1 MNALLRAV
9 TSMDA
14 PKHPKQIP
22 FENIYIES
30 LTINWVISSQFFIF
44 QYRQIDIVLGSM
56 MLAKCWN

>member
-1 MNALLRAV
+1 MRALLSAV

-30 LTINWVISSQFFIF
+30 LTINWVVSSQFFAF
-44 QYRQIDIVLGSM
+44 LCRQIDIALGSM
-56 MLAKCWN
+56 MVARYWN